1 MIEQK
6 LEEDIQSKINKIL
19 TDFVIEYRKDDN
31 EERIDSLHNQTV
43 EKFWFLFE
51 TILDEI
57 TKEMLKKWMEQS

>member
-43 EKFWFLFE
+43 EKFWFLFVRE
-51 TILDEI
+51 G
-57 TKEMLKKWMEQS
+57 